1 MIPKRPSQLRRSHA
15 GFTLVELMIGLVV
28 TALVMAALAGL
39 TTAVA
44 QGWKQGDTTQAT
56 TNVTTQAHLRVK
68 RYLRAAR
75 LLGACETGA
84 LDNTACAQAAIL
96 FWKGDANSD
105 NQIQF
110 SELALL
116 EYHPEADPNDR
127 QTLRLYQVVWPAG
140 WTEAQKSANDTTIA
154 NNNEIFDSNEINTF
168 KNMAYVTYSIVARN
182 IQGAEFYKHDGPQIV
197 RPTLDYVLVFPNGD
211 TEVGS
216 AVIRCPNI
224 LPKEQLGG

>member
-1 MIPKRPSQLRRSHA
+1 MTHSRPFQFRCGA

-44 QGWKQGDTTQAT
+44 QGWKQSETTQST
-56 TNVTTQAHLRVK
+56 TNVTTQVHLRVQ
-68 RYLRAAR
+68 RSLRAAR
-75 LLGACETGA
+75 LLGVCEIGS
-84 LDNTACAQAAIL
+84 LDNTACAQAACL
-96 FWKGDANSD
+96 FWKGDANAD

-140 WTEAQKSANDTTIA
+140 WTAAQKAAADTTIA
-154 NNNEIFDSNEINTF
+154 DNNEIFDENEIDTF
-168 KNMAYVTYSIVARN
+168 KNMTYVTYSVVARN
-182 IQGAEFYKHDGPQIV
+182 VYGAEFHKHDGAQII
-197 RPTLDYVLVFPNGD
+197 RPTLDYILVFPDGQ
-211 TEVGS
+211 TEFGS
-216 AVIRCPNI
+216 VVARCPNI
-224 LPKEQLGG
+224 LPKEQCGG